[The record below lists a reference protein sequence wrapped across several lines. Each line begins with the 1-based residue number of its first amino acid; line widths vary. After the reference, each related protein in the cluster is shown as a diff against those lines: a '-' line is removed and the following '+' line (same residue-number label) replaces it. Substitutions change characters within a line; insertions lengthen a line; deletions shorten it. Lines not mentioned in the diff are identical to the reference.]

1 MQSETNLVF
10 LLLGAAITAA
20 IARFVTLA
28 VALWTLAMLISIEMF
43 KQDDWR

>member
-1 MQSETNLVF
+1 MPSETTLVF

-20 IARFVTLA
+20 IARSVTLA